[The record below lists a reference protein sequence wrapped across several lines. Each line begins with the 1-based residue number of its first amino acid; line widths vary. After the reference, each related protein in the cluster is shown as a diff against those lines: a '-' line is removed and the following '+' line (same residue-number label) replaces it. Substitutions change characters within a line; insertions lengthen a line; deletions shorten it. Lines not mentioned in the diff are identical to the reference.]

1 MSENHYK
8 AEMILCNDRMDDKT
22 VERRR
27 KQSQPKAWSRAQTR
41 TETLLHTNRQGVVAR
56 VIVERAV
63 DADEPSLA
71 AGAELLQGLDPSE
84 RAAILR
90 GETHA
95 QGGGEGRPM
104 RGGGNWEPTGP

>member
-41 TETLLHTNRQGVVAR
+41 TETLLHTSRHGVVAR
-56 VIVERAV
+56 VVVERAV

-71 AGAELLQGLDPSE
+71 AGAELLQGLEPSE
-84 RAAILR
+84 RAAIFR

-95 QGGGEGRPM
+95 EGGGGQSNQGGGAIGSPQAR
-104 RGGGNWEPTGP
+104 

>member
-41 TETLLHTNRQGVVAR
+41 TETLLHTSRHGVVAR
-56 VIVERAV
+56 VVIERAV

-71 AGAELLQGLDPSE
+71 AGAELLQGLEPSE
-84 RAAILR
+84 RAAIFR

-95 QGGGEGRPM
+95 EGGGGQS
-104 RGGGNWEPTGP
+104 N